1 MPDNCLPLSKSLEEV
16 KTKDKNDTIWAFGE
30 LYRGIKSTKIVDIKN
45 VCSTITAN
53 LSRLLFCGQVVQDKL
68 HFLIS
73 VVNADHDDV

>member
-1 MPDNCLPLSKSLEEV
+1 M
-16 KTKDKNDTIWAFGE
+16 
-30 LYRGIKSTKIVDIKN
+30 VDIKN
-45 VCSTITAN
+45 VCSTIAAN